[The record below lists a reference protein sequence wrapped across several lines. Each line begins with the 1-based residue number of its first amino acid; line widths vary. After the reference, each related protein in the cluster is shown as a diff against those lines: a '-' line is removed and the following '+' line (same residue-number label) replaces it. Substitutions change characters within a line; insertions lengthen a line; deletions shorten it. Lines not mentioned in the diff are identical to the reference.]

1 MSGLDRMLILDI
13 WLEVWGTVSWWGLKC
28 GVSDHCSLVV
38 RHDEYDWGS
47 KPFRFYNH
55 WLNNKISKSVVEKEY
70 DSYQVNGWIWA
81 TSWRRWNTDVYESVY
96 TKIGALTD
104 EIEYL
109 KLKKE
114 RNELVERKT
123 KFNQLWLLLKSKDSL
138 EF

>member
-1 MSGLDRMLILDI
+1 
-13 WLEVWGTVSWWGLKC
+13 
-28 GVSDHCSLVV
+28 
-38 RHDEYDWGS
+38 
-47 KPFRFYNH
+47 
-55 WLNNKISKSVVEKEY
+55 
-70 DSYQVNGWIWA
+70 
-81 TSWRRWNTDVYESVY
+81 VY